1 MRGSR
6 VGLRGDSLPL
16 GMGTLGGG
24 TLGDFQGKR
33 IGNSMLGINS
43 LGISLS
49 VSNFLDILD
58 NFSLRTLGSM
68 AWSTLLDAC
77 A

>member
-49 VSNFLDILD
+49 VSNF
-58 NFSLRTLGSM
+58 
-68 AWSTLLDAC
+68 
-77 A
+77 